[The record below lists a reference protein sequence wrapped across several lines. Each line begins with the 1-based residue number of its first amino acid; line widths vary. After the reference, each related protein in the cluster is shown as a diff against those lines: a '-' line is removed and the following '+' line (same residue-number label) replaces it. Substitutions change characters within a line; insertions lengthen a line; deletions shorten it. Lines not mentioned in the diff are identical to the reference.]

1 MAGSNEWYTIKNAA
15 EIDSP
20 CLLVYP
26 ERVKANIQTA
36 VDMIGD
42 TLRLR
47 PHVKTSKCRETV
59 MLMLDAGIRKFKCA
73 TIAEAEM
80 LGICQAPDVLLAYQP
95 TGPKLGRF
103 AKLIRNYPATQY
115 SCLTDNTRAAA
126 DMSAFF
132 HAKGLQV
139 PVYIDLNVGMNRT
152 GIEPGP
158 EALALYLFCNQQAGI
173 HAIGLH
179 AYDGHIRDKEFA
191 IKEQHCDEAYTTAN
205 HLRQQIAAE
214 TGSMPILIMG
224 GSPSFSVHCKR
235 TDIECSPGTFVYW
248 DKGYLDLCPEQNF
261 QPAALV
267 LSRVI
272 SLPSPTKICTDLGH
286 KSIAAENEITRRVY
300 FVNAPQL
307 QAVSQS
313 EEHLVMEAGPGHTF
327 APGDI
332 LYGLPLHVCPTIALY
347 ERALVVENGRVTGEW
362 RTVARDRRIEV

>member
-1 MAGSNEWYTIKNAA
+1 MAGSNEWYMIKNVD

-95 TGPKLGRF
+95 TGPKLSRL
-103 AKLIRNYPATQY
+103 ARLIKNYPATY
-115 SCLTDNTRAAA
+115 FSCLTDNTRAATE
-126 DMSAFF
+126 MSALF
-132 HAKGLQV
+132 HSKGLQV

-152 GIEPGP
+152 GIAPGP
-158 EALALYLFCNQQAGI
+158 EALALYQFCNQQSGI
-173 HAIGLH
+173 HAVGLH
-179 AYDGHIRDKEFA
+179 AYDGHIRDTDFA
-191 IKEQHCDEAYTTAN
+191 VKKTRCDEAYALASD
-205 HLRQQIAAE
+205 LRQQITAA
-214 TGSMPILIMG
+214 TGSTPILIMG
-224 GSPSFSVHCKR
+224 GSPSYSVHCLR

-248 DKGYLDLCPEQNF
+248 DKGYLDLCPEQKF

-272 SLPSPTKICTDLGH
+272 SLPAPTKVCTDLGH
-286 KSIAAENEITRRVY
+286 KSIAAENEIGRRVY
-300 FVNAPQL
+300 FLNAPQL

-313 EEHLVMEAGPGHTF
+313 EEHLVVEAGAGHHF

-347 ERALVVENGRVTGEW
+347 ERALTVEDGKVTGEW